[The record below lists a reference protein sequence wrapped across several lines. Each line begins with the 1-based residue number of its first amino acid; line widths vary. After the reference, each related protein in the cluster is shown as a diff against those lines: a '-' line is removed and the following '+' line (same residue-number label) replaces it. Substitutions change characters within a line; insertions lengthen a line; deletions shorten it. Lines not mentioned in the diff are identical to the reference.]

1 MRRSGLVLLGED
13 LGHGRVHEGRLTED
27 GGGGDEG
34 VGGQDGARVPLR
46 APVPPEGAQA
56 GRRRCRR
63 LLPLA
68 ADAVD
73 DEAVTND

>member
-1 MRRSGLVLLGED
+1 MRRSGLALLGED

-46 APVPPEGAQA
+46 APVPPEGAKV
-56 GRRRCRR
+56 GRRRRR